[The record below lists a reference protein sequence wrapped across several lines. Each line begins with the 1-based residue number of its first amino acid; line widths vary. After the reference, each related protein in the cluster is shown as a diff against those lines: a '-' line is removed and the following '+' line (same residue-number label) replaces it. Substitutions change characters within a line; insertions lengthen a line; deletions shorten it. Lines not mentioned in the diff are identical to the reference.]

1 MTRTAILTALVAYTL
16 SPLGDARGDSLML
29 RSGKTVACDFV
40 KYADGRFHVLVSGKA
55 ESYECGE
62 VQALTSQRGG
72 NPFDDRTGA
81 LAPSREGKLS
91 KLLSSETV
99 PKGFEFRDS
108 TLSAVRSWLQDR
120 YDIPVFIDAKA
131 LREAGVEDL
140 VDSRVFHCDLQ
151 GISVGD
157 ALLLI
162 LRPHDLAYTIRHG
175 TVFITTASECDRLTG
190 NSNSATPKEGGSG
203 TPF

>member
-1 MTRTAILTALVAYTL
+1 MPTVAFMFL
-16 SPLGDARGDSLML
+16 SPAKRNP
-29 RSGKTVACDFV
+29 TT
-40 KYADGRFHVLVSGKA
+40 
-55 ESYECGE
+55 
-62 VQALTSQRGG
+62 LTIQRGG

-120 YDIPVFIDAKA
+120 YDIPVFIDVKA

-140 VDSRVFHCDLQ
+140 VDSHVFNCDLQ
-151 GISVGD
+151 DISIGD

-162 LRPHDLAYTIRHG
+162 LRPHDLAYTIQHG
-175 TVFITTASECDRLTG
+175 TVFITTASECDRLTR